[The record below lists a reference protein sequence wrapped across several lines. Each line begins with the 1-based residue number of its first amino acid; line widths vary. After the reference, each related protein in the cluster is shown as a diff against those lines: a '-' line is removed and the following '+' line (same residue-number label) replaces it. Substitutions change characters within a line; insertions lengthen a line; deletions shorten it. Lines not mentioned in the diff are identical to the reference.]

1 MTDVPW
7 KQTSHINYFDL
18 RNLYQEN
25 TKINIVTKT
34 SNLYNVDTN
43 SWNKQP
49 LGIMEELNYE
59 NFKRLILTPE

>member
-34 SNLYNVDTN
+34 SNLYNVYTN